1 MELPLLDRHVNPND
15 VLPHDA
21 PGTDVQVAER
31 ITSTMTAIATTRT
44 HACGGL
50 TVTHSPYFGVSHEA
64 IAETDGETV
73 CMEVAVAVIF

>member
-15 VLPHDA
+15 ILPHDA

-31 ITSTMTAIATTRT
+31 ITSIMTAIATTRT
-44 HACGGL
+44 HTCGGL

-64 IAETDGETV
+64 ITETNRET
-73 CMEVAVAVIF
+73 MRLESAMAVVF